1 MAQTRMTRSTGNV
14 FRDLGFSPQEST
26 SLQIRSD
33 LMKKLSEMIRRR
45 KLTQAMAAKLLGVTQ
60 PRISD
65 LVRGK
70 IELFSID
77 TLVEM
82 VSRAGGRVKIA
93 VTMSKRAA

>member
-1 MAQTRMTRSTGNV
+1 MPQTRMTRSTGNV
-14 FRDLGFSPQEST
+14 FRDLGFSPQESA

-33 LMKKLSEMIRRR
+33 LMMKLSEMIRRR
-45 KLTQAMAAKLLGVTQ
+45 KLTQAMAARLLGVTQ

-82 VSRAGGRVKIA
+82 VSLAGGRVKVA
-93 VTMSKRAA
+93 VTMNRKAA